1 MAGMKK
7 YSDQPAIRKRAPATG
22 RAAREEQLISMAMD
36 RAEQKF
42 MDGTASDSLT
52 IHFLRLATTK
62 AELEKKKIEKEILQ
76 LGAKTNAI
84 ESSARIEELYL
95 GAMNAMK
102 AYGSSINREDSEDL
116 EE

>member
-1 MAGMKK
+1 MAGMRK
-7 YSDQPAIRKRAPATG
+7 YSDQPKLRKRAPATDP
-22 RAAREEQLISMAMD
+22 AAREQQLISMAMD

-62 AELEKKKIEKEILQ
+62 AELEKKKIEHEILKMNAQ
-76 LGAKTNAI
+76 TNSI
-84 ESSARIEELYL
+84 ESSARIEELYI

-102 AYGSSINREDSEDL
+102 AYGASINRDDSEDL

>member
-1 MAGMKK
+1 MAGKK
-7 YSDQPAIRKRAPATG
+7 TGSSQPCVRPRAPAPDP
-22 RAAREEQLISMAMD
+22 AAREQQLISMAMD

-76 LGAKTNAI
+76 LSAKTNAI
-84 ESSARIEELYL
+84 ESSARIEELYI

-102 AYGSSINREDSEDL
+102 HYGASINSEYS
-116 EE
+116 EEVE